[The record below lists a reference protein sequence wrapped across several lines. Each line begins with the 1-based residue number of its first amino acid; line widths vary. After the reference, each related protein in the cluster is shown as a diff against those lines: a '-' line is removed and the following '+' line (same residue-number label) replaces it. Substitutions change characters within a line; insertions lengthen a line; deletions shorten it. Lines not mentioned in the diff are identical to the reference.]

1 MAASD
6 RRRMVHYLIRAVL
19 LGGFAIFIVHLAR
32 GDGLSLY
39 IAPRMEPFVKLS
51 ALVLYAAAIYQVYA
65 AFQASK
71 GQQAADCG
79 CDHEPPASIPKN
91 IIVYGLFV
99 LPLALGF
106 LLPEAT
112 LGSSLAAKK
121 GMTFAGAETLA
132 STRSGESAPPSL
144 PAAGDGSA
152 STNAVS
158 LEAMFPADE
167 YTASYAA
174 YGKQLYARPA
184 IAVPDRWFIETLTTL
199 DLFRKNFIGK
209 QVELSGFV
217 YRDDAMKPD
226 QFAVSRF
233 AMNCCSADSLP
244 YGLVATFDKAASL
257 KKDAWVKV
265 TGKLTEGQYDGDTI
279 LELLVTHIE
288 SIRTPESPY
297 VYPDYNFDK
306 QFE

>member
-19 LGGFAIFIVHLAR
+19 LGGFALFIVHLAR

-39 IAPRMEPFVKLS
+39 IAPRMAPMVKLS

-71 GQQAADCG
+71 GQQIADCG
-79 CDHEPPASIPKN
+79 CDHEPPVSIPKN
-91 IIVYGLFV
+91 VIVYGLFV

-121 GMTFAGAETLA
+121 GITFAGAQTIA
-132 STRSGESAPPSL
+132 NARPGESGPPSL
-144 PAAGDGSA
+144 PASGIRDGDGSA
-152 STNAVS
+152 GSS
-158 LEAMFPADE
+158 EAAFPADE

-174 YGKQLYARPA
+174 YGKRLYAQPA
-184 IAVPDRWFIETLTTL
+184 IAVPDQWFIETLTTL
-199 DLFRKNFIGK
+199 DLYRQNFIGK

-217 YRDDAMKPD
+217 YRDEAMKAD

-257 KKDAWVKV
+257 RKDAWVKV
-265 TGKLTEGQYDGDTI
+265 SGTLEEGQYDGETI
-279 LELLVTHIE
+279 LQLLVTHIE
-288 SIRTPESPY
+288 SIRTPDSPY

>member
-1 MAASD
+1 MAGSD

-19 LGGFAIFIVHLAR
+19 LGGFALFIVQLAR

-51 ALVLYAAAIYQVYA
+51 ALALYASAIYQVYA
-65 AFQASK
+65 AFRASK

-79 CDHEPPASIPKN
+79 CDHEPPVSIPKN
-91 IIVYGLFV
+91 VIVYGMFV

-132 STRSGESAPPSL
+132 NARSGERAAPSL
-144 PAAGDGSA
+144 PASGNGGGDANASA
-152 STNAVS
+152 S
-158 LEAMFPADE
+158 EAMFPSDE
-167 YTASYAA
+167 YTASYAV
-174 YGKQLYARPA
+174 YGKQLYAQPA
-184 IAVPDRWFIETLTTL
+184 IAVPDQWFIETLTTL
-199 DLFRKNFIGK
+199 DLYRKNFIGK

-217 YRDDAMKPD
+217 YRDEAMGAD

-244 YGLVATFDKAASL
+244 YGLVATFDNAAAL
-257 KKDAWVKV
+257 RKDSWVKV
-265 TGKLTEGQYDGDTI
+265 SGTLEEGQYDGGTI
-279 LELLVTHIE
+279 LQLLVTHIE
-288 SIRTPESPY
+288 SIRTPDSPY

>member
-1 MAASD
+1 MADPD
-6 RRRMVHYLIRAVL
+6 RRRLVHYLIRAVL
-19 LGGFAIFIVHLAR
+19 LGGFALFIVQLAR
-32 GDGLSLY
+32 GDALSLY

-65 AFQASK
+65 AFRASK
-71 GQQAADCG
+71 GQKAADCG
-79 CDHEPPASIPKN
+79 CDHEPPVSIPKN
-91 IIVYGLFV
+91 VVVYGLFV

-121 GMTFAGAETLA
+121 GITFAGAETLA
-132 STRSGESAPPSL
+132 NAGSGVKTPPSL
-144 PAAGDGSA
+144 PASGSGA
-152 STNAVS
+152 QEPIF
-158 LEAMFPADE
+158 LADE

-174 YGKQLYARPA
+174 YGKQLYAQPA
-184 IAVPDRWFIETLTTL
+184 IAVPDQWFIETLTTL
-199 DLFRKNFIGK
+199 DLYRQNFIGK

-217 YRDDAMKPD
+217 YRDEAMGAD

-244 YGLVATFDKAASL
+244 YGLVATFENAATL
-257 KKDAWVKV
+257 RKDSWVKV
-265 TGKLTEGQYDGDTI
+265 SGTLEEGQYDGDTI
-279 LELLVTHIE
+279 LQLLVTHIE
-288 SIRTPESPY
+288 SIRTPDSPY